1 MLDRKQVLDEAAA
14 KIELAYA
21 TTPPE
26 YHGFI
31 TLIAQNKRLN
41 PEERNRE
48 AIYVR
53 VETPYIRVDGRVAM
67 ARDDHRN
74 LGKRLDI
81 MKPVFDAV
89 FDIPTCQVTVFSE
102 VYGTATGT
110 SKVNIGGTGVDK
122 TSPLENAETSAIGR
136 ALGFMG
142 YGLLGG
148 GIASAEEVE
157 QAMSEQEPQGQA
169 PAPAPRSTKVA
180 EADAYAL
187 EAKPE
192 KGSIIKIKDVPVA
205 PSDKQMQFL
214 RGLLSAGGTLKGD
227 SLPVI
232 HAVYEHEPM
241 SKDRISADI
250 EELDNADML
259 TPKYLGAYLKILRE
273 RAKLNHGD
281 VYGYMEKYFGV
292 KKIKD
297 LTRAQQ
303 DQLIA
308 WMAVGQEHGEAWVEM
323 VKNTATRSRVDT
335 QTVSDWA
342 EHVFPD
348 TSEEDVVRRVAEISD
363 KDLRM
368 DIRTYQR
375 TMEQQLE
382 MEGVS

>member
-1 MLDRKQVLDEAAA
+1 MLDRDEVLKDAQN
-14 KIELAYA
+14 KIDLAYL
-21 TTPPE
+21 TTPLE

-53 VETPYIRVDGRVAM
+53 VETPYIRVDGRVRM
-67 ARDDHRN
+67 AQDEHFK
-74 LGKRLDI
+74 LGKALEIRTAFE
-81 MKPVFDAV
+81 MA
-89 FDIPTCQVTVFSE
+89 FDIPTCRATVKSE
-102 VYGTATGT
+102 VHGACTGTA
-110 SKVNIGGTGVDK
+110 KVNIGGAGVDK

-157 QAMSEQEPQGQA
+157 QAIEEQA
-169 PAPAPRSTKVA
+169 PATKSTKVA
-180 EADAYAL
+180 EADPYDFGPGEREFERAPDRVA
-187 EAKPE
+187 E
-192 KGSIIKIKDVPVA
+192 A
-205 PSDKQMQFL
+205 PSDRQMQFL
-214 RGLLSAGGTLKGD
+214 RGLLSSCGTLKGD

-232 HAVYEHEPM
+232 HAVYEHEPL
-241 SKDRISADI
+241 SKARVSADI
-250 EELDNADML
+250 EELDQSDML
-259 TPKYLGAYLKILRE
+259 PPRYLGAYLKILRE
-273 RAKLNHGD
+273 RAKLSQKD
-281 VYGYMEKYFGV
+281 VYEYIMKYFNTV
-292 KKIKD
+292 KIKD
-297 LTRAQQ
+297 LSRSQQ

-348 TSEEDVVRRVAEISD
+348 MAEEDIVKRVAEISD

-382 MEGVS
+382 MEGAS